1 MFKRF
6 VPVIFLLALLAGP
19 SWGLD
24 SSYDPYHLYPL
35 IDNSDST
42 NAYARYGN
50 SDIGFY
56 YQLRDITGASRQD
69 VVAGPQW
76 FATIY
81 ENYYY
86 YFHHPSDSEHAGIY
100 RRTMGGEIPEV
111 DISLVGDIL
120 NGFDYVLAEEPQ
132 PYARWVDRNLINTSM
147 YDVYPDPL
155 ESLCLVLTNG
165 QGEFNLDFG
174 NPYARHFP
182 FWYGWG
188 SGSTMRW
195 WQNYTYN
202 SINEPIAFIVD
213 TSTQSIYKK
222 QSTARSASYPIAY
235 TYTIS
240 GDNLTVKDTANN
252 TVYTISGDRTAA
264 HYVLDADGNNAYYV
278 SGDVIFDA
286 NNNYTW
292 VYTIEDGDTANVKYI
307 CDLRSVNESV
317 SFSGFD
323 DAYTFTVNPSAE
335 QLINPAAYLNAN
347 IRLRGM
353 DSGTYGSKLG
363 YMTLRQRADLAT
375 GYSNYREFTTIP
387 MVIAN
392 VSNGNAS
399 TNPLYFD
406 MIVFNSGDVVNRI
419 KYTWDAQS
427 DMTQDLGIFYMMQPY
442 NSSTPTYDLE
452 TRITNRT
459 GTRYELF
466 RYDQI
471 PARSSSTVRPAVE
484 YRDNYASIQPD
495 YWKYDLTPDLYG
507 TLPTSFM
514 LDAHSQI
521 APGLV
526 TVYRNNIGSGYGTI
540 NTNYDTSESFRIYEY
555 SSANP
560 KNLRLN
566 YKRVAGITLDE
577 DETRNRLSL
586 SGGSVETLG
595 FNMRFADVVR
605 DDDETEYELE
615 NLMGKPPLMMPVN
628 SAKVIP
634 AQYYVNSSALNSFT
648 INKPLAEYLDESYL
662 SRVYNFVTSKDE
674 KSNDVTIDLAT
685 HTAIQ
690 PVAIR
695 FRIPRQNQLL
705 VNRWAQLDNASNSRE
720 LFERFSN
727 FGTVWVRSEAMK
739 DKDKNLLLTVN
750 EKGSDKNVSAGD
762 CVRAFTYNDEL
773 YLEFI
778 VFIADSKS
786 RKSTQ
791 GAYIELFK
799 DDNIPYILIGD
810 GVNDGIIN
818 LQFYIGANTDN
829 PTTRDNT
836 TSNDNQP
843 VSNGEGSGGGGGCN
857 LGFAGI
863 LGLVILAGIMRKR

>member
-1 MFKRF
+1 MFKKF
-6 VPVIFLLALLAGP
+6 LPVIFLLALLAGP

-24 SSYDPYHLYPL
+24 SSYDPHHLYPIL
-35 IDNSDST
+35 DDSDSA
-42 NAYARYGN
+42 NVYSRYGN

-86 YFHHPSDSEHAGIY
+86 YFHHPSDAEHAGIY

-120 NGFDYVLAEEPQ
+120 NDFDYVLAEEPQ

-155 ESLCLVLTNG
+155 ESLCLVLTG
-165 QGEFNLDFG
+165 GESEFYVDFG

-202 SINEPIAFIVD
+202 SINEPIAFIID

-222 QSTARSASYPIAY
+222 QSTARSTSYPLAY
-235 TYTIS
+235 TYETS
-240 GDNLTVKDTANN
+240 GDTSLTVKDTSDK
-252 TVYTISGDRTAA
+252 TVYTISADRSIPY
-264 HYVLDADGNNAYYV
+264 YVLDADGDPAYYI

-286 NNNYTW
+286 NNNYAW
-292 VYTIEDGDTANVKYI
+292 IYTIEDGDNANVKYI
-307 CDLRSVNESV
+307 CDLRRVNESV
-317 SFSGFD
+317 SFSGFED
-323 DAYTFTVNPSAE
+323 SYNFTVNPSAE
-335 QLINPAAYLNAN
+335 SLINPAAYLNAN
-347 IRLRGM
+347 VRVRGI
-353 DSGTYGSKLG
+353 DTGAYGSKLG
-363 YMTLRQRADLAT
+363 YMTLRQRADFAT

-406 MIVFNSGDVVNRI
+406 MIVFNSGDIVNRI
-419 KYTWDAQS
+419 KYTWDAQG
-427 DMTQDLGIFYMMQPY
+427 DMTQDLGTFYMMQPY

-471 PARSSSTVRPAVE
+471 PARTSSTVRPAVE
-484 YRDNYASIQPD
+484 YRDNYASVQPD

-507 TLPTSFM
+507 TLPDHFL

-566 YKRVAGITLDE
+566 YKRVAGIVLDE

-586 SGGSVETLG
+586 TGGSVETLG
-595 FNMRFADVVR
+595 FNMRFADITR
-605 DDDETEYELE
+605 NDEETEYELE

-628 SAKVIP
+628 TAKVIP

-648 INKPLAEYLDESYL
+648 INKDLAEYLDETYFT
-662 SRVYNFVTSKDE
+662 RIYNPVISQDAE
-674 KSNDVTIDLAT
+674 SNDIIIDSAD
-685 HTAIQ
+685 HIAIQ

-695 FRIPRQNQLL
+695 FRIPRQNQMLI
-705 VNRWAQLDNASNSRE
+705 NHWDELDNADNSRQ
-720 LFERFSN
+720 LFERFAN
-727 FGTVWVRSEAMK
+727 FGTVWVRSAATREQ
-739 DKDKNLLLTVN
+739 DTNLFTAIN
-750 EKGSDKNVSAGD
+750 NKGSNKSVTAGD
-762 CVRAFTYNDEL
+762 CVRAFTYEDEL
-773 YLEFI
+773 YLDFI
-778 VFIADSKS
+778 VFIADA
-786 RKSTQ
+786 KSTNANRT
-791 GAYIELFK
+791 AYVEIFK

-810 GVNDGIIN
+810 GENDGVLN

-829 PTTRDNT
+829 PTTRENP
-836 TSNDNQP
+836 TSDDTRP
-843 VSNGEGSGGGGGCN
+843 SNGDGSGGGGCN
-857 LGFAGI
+857 LGLAGI
-863 LGLVILAGIMRKR
+863 LGLLTLAGITRKR

>member
-1 MFKRF
+1 MFKKF
-6 VPVIFLLALLAGP
+6 LPVIFLLAFLSVEAFGATTI
-19 SWGLD
+19 
-24 SSYDPYHLYPL
+24 DPYHLYPQ
-35 IDNSDST
+35 INDSDSDT
-42 NAYARYGN
+42 AYARYGN

-56 YQLRDITGASRQD
+56 YQLRDITGASRQE

-86 YFHHPSDSEHAGIY
+86 YYHTQDSDHAGIY

-111 DISLVGDIL
+111 DISLVGDLL

-132 PYARWVDRNLINTSM
+132 PYARWVDRNLINSSM

-202 SINEPIAFIVD
+202 SINEPVAFIID

-222 QSTARSASYPIAY
+222 QSTARSASYPLAY
-235 TYTIS
+235 TYEITNNS
-240 GDNLTVKDTANN
+240 GDILLTVSDTSGN
-252 TVYTISGDRTAA
+252 TAYTISGDRTAA
-264 HYVLDADGNNAYYV
+264 FYVDDADGNAAYYV
-278 SGDVIFDA
+278 SGDVIFDV
-286 NNNYTW
+286 NNNYAW
-292 VYTIEDGDTANVKYI
+292 IYTIEDGDTPGVRYI
-307 CDLRSVNESV
+307 CDLRRVNESV

-347 IRLRGM
+347 VRIQGI
-353 DSGTYGSKLG
+353 DAGTYGSSLG
-363 YMTLRQRADLAT
+363 YLTLRQRADLAT

-406 MIVFNSGDVVNRI
+406 MIVFNSGDIVNRI
-419 KYTWDAQS
+419 KYTWDAQG

-442 NSSTPTYDLE
+442 NSVMPTYDLE

-471 PARSSSTVRPAVE
+471 SSRSNVKAAVE

-507 TLPTSFM
+507 TLPESFM

-555 SSANP
+555 SSTNP

-586 SGGSVETLG
+586 TGGSVETTG
-595 FNMRFADVVR
+595 FNMRFADITKN
-605 DDDETEYELE
+605 DEETEYELE

-648 INKPLAEYLDESYL
+648 INKDLAEYLDEEYL
-662 SRVYNFVTSKDE
+662 SRVYNFVLSQDE
-674 KSNDVTIDLAT
+674 QSNDVILDLAD
-685 HTAIQ
+685 HIAIQ
-690 PVAIR
+690 PVSIR
-695 FRIPRQNQLL
+695 FRIPRQNQMLI
-705 VNRWAQLDNASNSRE
+705 NHWDELDNADNSRQ
-720 LFERFSN
+720 LFERFAN
-727 FGTVWVRSEAMK
+727 FGTVWVRSAATREQ
-739 DKDKNLLLTVN
+739 DTNLFTAIN
-750 EKGSDKNVSAGD
+750 NKGSNQSVTAGN
-762 CVRAFTYNDEL
+762 CVRAFTYEDEL
-773 YLEFI
+773 YLDFI
-778 VFIADSKS
+778 VFIADAKSKNAN
-786 RKSTQ
+786 RT
-791 GAYIELFK
+791 AYVEIFK
-799 DDNIPYILIGD
+799 DDDIPYILIGD
-810 GVNDGIIN
+810 GENDGVLN

-829 PTTRDNT
+829 PTTRENP
-836 TSNDNQP
+836 TSNDTQP
-843 VSNGEGSGGGGGCN
+843 VNNDGGSGGGGCN
-857 LGFAGI
+857 LGLAGM
-863 LGLVILAGIMRKR
+863 LGLLTLAGALRKR